1 MAGVKSSGNSYK
13 CSGTNGT
20 FSRRFLSAKFPL
32 KYVSG
37 ISKKVY
43 ADYDFG
49 KSFIELEFEYIP

>member
-32 KYVSG
+32 KNAQTKATKLS
-37 ISKKVY
+37 SPPKP
-43 ADYDFG
+43 ATPHFTER
-49 KSFIELEFEYIP
+49 SS